1 LEKRKPTDRAKWRS
15 SLSECRGVRN
25 KVLDSA
31 DIVRDGDFAPT
42 MTAKAILGCNDARG
56 GQNGGT
62 LTTELCG
69 GRLCVEL
76 ASVGA

>member
-31 DIVRDGDFAPT
+31 DIVRDGDFSPIMRYRAFPF
-42 MTAKAILGCNDARG
+42 RP
-56 GQNGGT
+56 
-62 LTTELCG
+62 
-69 GRLCVEL
+69 
-76 ASVGA
+76 

>member
-31 DIVRDGDFAPT
+31 DIVRDGDFSLVT
-42 MTAKAILGCNDARG
+42 NRRG
-56 GQNGGT
+56 
-62 LTTELCG
+62 
-69 GRLCVEL
+69 
-76 ASVGA
+76 